1 MKKIITQKNLYAS
14 VTIASLVGLAASF
27 MQMIEKIEILKNPDA
42 SLICNI
48 NPIFNCTNVLG
59 AWQSSVFGFPNSL
72 MCIMFFVST
81 MMLGLI
87 GWTDSQISI
96 KIRSAIHGFSLFFA
110 GFGFWYL
117 WQSTFVVGSLCIYCM
132 FCYSAV
138 LVINWALLRINQ
150 KDIKF
155 NKSVSKTIDKLIKDD
170 NDMFIWLF
178 IAVIII
184 AEIILKFA

>member
-1 MKKIITQKNLYAS
+1 MKKIITQKTLYAS
-14 VTIASLVGLAASF
+14 VTIASLLGLIASF
-27 MQMIEKIEILKNPDA
+27 MQMIEKIEILKNPGA

-48 NPIFNCTNVLG
+48 NPVFNCTNILG

-72 MCIMFFVST
+72 MCIMFFVSV
-81 MMLGLI
+81 MMLGII
-87 GWTDSQISI
+87 GWTGSQINTKLRLSMQ
-96 KIRSAIHGFSLFFA
+96 GFSLFFA

-117 WQSTFVVGSLCIYCM
+117 WQSIFIVGSLCIYCM

-138 LVINWALLRINQ
+138 LAINWALLRLNQ

-155 NKSVSKTIDKLIKDD
+155 NKTVSNTIDSLIKND